1 MSARPQ
7 QPIST
12 PTVNFGEPF
21 FNQLILHLDGTQSG
35 PMNMAVDQ
43 AWLEHSSV
51 PVLRIY
57 TWDQPTVTMG
67 YAQSLPK
74 LQDALPGW
82 PVVRR
87 WTGGGVVLHNEDY
100 TYSVIVPA
108 GDPWAETPAV
118 ESYRRIHGSLA
129 TALSEHGHPGC
140 RLAIQEDV
148 IEAPFCFVA
157 PAVHDVIRGPVKV
170 AGAGQRRGK
179 LGLLHQGSVQ
189 QVRIQPD
196 FWTQWAAYLAK
207 EVVIVETVPEPVT
220 ARAMELE
227 TKRYSLPQWLS
238 DRDDLLRP

>member
-1 MSARPQ
+1 M
-7 QPIST
+7 ST
-12 PTVNFGEPF
+12 PALSFGEPF
-21 FNQLILHLDGTQSG
+21 FDKLILHLDGTHAG
-35 PMNMAVDQ
+35 PLNMAVDQ
-43 AWLEHSSV
+43 AWIEQSTL

-74 LQDALPGW
+74 LKDSLPGW

-108 GDPWAETPAV
+108 VDPWAEVPAV

-129 TALSEHGHPGC
+129 AALSENGYPGC
-140 RLAIQEDV
+140 RLALPEDV

-157 PAVHDVIRGPVKV
+157 PAVHDVILGPAKV

-179 LGLLHQGSVQ
+179 LGMLHQGSVQ
-189 QVRIQPD
+189 QVRIAPS
-196 FWTQWAAYLAK
+196 FWQQWAAKLAK
-207 EVVIVETVPEPVT
+207 EVLIVTSVPET
-220 ARAMELE
+220 IAARAAELE
-227 TKRYSLPQWLS
+227 AKRYSLPQWLT
-238 DRDDLLRP
+238 DRDDLLTP

>member
-1 MSARPQ
+1 MAVS
-7 QPIST
+7 
-12 PTVNFGEPF
+12 FGEPF
-21 FNQLILHLDGTQSG
+21 FDRLILHLDGTRAG

-43 AWLEHSSV
+43 AWLELGGMA
-51 PVLRIY
+51 VLRVY
-57 TWDQPTVTMG
+57 TWDEPTVTLG

-87 WTGGGVVLHNEDY
+87 WTGGGVVLHQGDY
-100 TYSVIVPA
+100 TYSVIVPPT
-108 GDPWAETPAV
+108 DPWSETTAL

-129 TALSEHGHPGC
+129 EALSNHGHPGC
-140 RLAIQEDV
+140 RLAMPEDV

-189 QVRIQPD
+189 QVILTAE
-196 FWTQWAAYLAK
+196 FWTQWASRLAK
-207 EVVIVETVPEPVT
+207 EVLTMTT
-220 ARAMELE
+220 APDAVLVRAAELE
-227 TKRYSLPQWLS
+227 QKRYSLPQWLT
-238 DRDDLLRP
+238 DRDDFIPR